1 MAFSFD
7 LGLAISAERYG
18 AISAGPEQFNI
29 DTACVELKYSDSSM
43 ISINCTAVEDEVAN
57 SRFQRSELDWLIYN
71 DPLSYAELI
80 LNGDPE
86 EYLRT
91 VTEAPQLDFD

>member
-1 MAFSFD
+1 MKTLLSC
-7 LGLAISAERYG
+7 E
-18 AISAGPEQFNI
+18 FNM
-29 DTACVELKYSDSSM
+29 DTGCVELRCSDDSM

-86 EYLRT
+86 EYLRI
-91 VTEAPQLDFD
+91 VTELPQPGLD

>member
-1 MAFSFD
+1 MKTLLFC
-7 LGLAISAERYG
+7 E
-18 AISAGPEQFNI
+18 FNM
-29 DTACVELKYSDSSM
+29 DTGYVELRYSDDSM

-57 SRFQRSELDWLIYN
+57 SRFQRSELDCLIYN

-86 EYLRT
+86 KYLRT
-91 VTEAPQLDFD
+91 VTEIPQLDSD